1 MTETPPSPESGKDE
15 LPAENAVTETPREKK
30 RKRTRL
36 KQIAIV
42 SGLGIGGLI
51 GIGLIALIG
60 GRYYLVSDAGRDL
73 ITSFVAGKK
82 IGRYGEIEVEGL
94 KGDLF
99 DDFTLG
105 RVTVSDIDGVW
116 LEATDVRV
124 DWSYWPLVF
133 RRFQADEITAKTIKV
148 LRRPVLEPPT
158 EPGGPSPLDFKIAK
172 IATDIELMED
182 FSKEYGRWRLAG
194 SADIPRSGVKSAS
207 IDANSLNRPG
217 DFLKLV
223 ASFSDKPEELRVNL
237 QAEEAQGGPLAGAM
251 GYSPDQPFSAKAV
264 VDGQTIDIVMRT
276 GRFTPL
282 KVAGQFAESGSSVSG
297 YMDFSGSDLLAPFID
312 RIGRTAR
319 IGFAAVPDSQREGYQ
334 GVGWRLI
341 ADNFQSRA
349 SGDIRMKDGMFA
361 DNIRLDIS
369 TPSLTRLAGIEI
381 ADFASYQGNF
391 RGDAKTFELK
401 GNLDV
406 RNAALSGYRMARL
419 TGPLNAS
426 ADKGEYNLN
435 GELAASGASR
445 DGVLGGLLGST
456 PRLKVSASR
465 LADGAI
471 LLRDIDLRGAGIT
484 VDGSGRRN
492 LLGGLSF
499 NGDVN
504 LTDISVFSPQ
514 AAGSF
519 GGTIRAG
526 NDRTG
531 APWTLAFN
539 GAGRNL
545 DTGMDELNRLLG
557 QRPRLALAG
566 SLNNGIVSITQ
577 GRLNGDAGE
586 ANVLGQIQGDK
597 LRMTMNWDANGPFG
611 VGPVA
616 IDGKMTGNG
625 TLIGT
630 INQPELGLN
639 ADFDAV
645 NLGQIALGKTNL
657 KLNFNKRVAGSDGNV
672 IIASSSQG
680 QPLNARANFA
690 LGNERIALSEVDI
703 NGGGVNANGFITLS
717 QSFPS
722 SADLTF
728 AARPGI
734 FVERG
739 RLDGRI
745 LMTEGAQNARATVAV
760 NGSNFRLRGTN
771 VLIER
776 LALNG
781 EGTLERLPLS
791 ADVLV
796 GGETPISYRGPLVY
810 ERQTDGH
817 KLSLGA
823 QGSPA
828 TGRVRDIAFNINNG
842 TYVLTGPQGISARA
856 DVGLGG
862 GSLKAELAP
871 VALSGRGRDASPV
884 WDFNAQLEQVPINV
898 FSRDHEGTISGT
910 VDVNRIGHTDL
921 NGTGQIRLAG
931 ARLAQSTGDSLS
943 ANINAVLD
951 AASLRLN
958 ATANNTA
965 TTGSGA
971 LVARADI
978 SLPLDYDP
986 NPLRLAVDGDGELS
1000 GNVSINGPIKPI
1012 WDLID
1017 GIDRRIEGRIETSI
1031 ALSGRLNDRSIA
1043 GPIKIINARVD
1054 DVATGLKVRE
1064 LNGEA
1069 YLTSDDVTISSLSAK
1084 DDRGGTING
1093 NGRLRFKPG
1102 AAGQNQGELA
1112 LNLRNFRVV
1121 DTEEVRLVT
1130 SGNLRAIHTGRFV
1143 RLDGTLNIDDAT
1155 IEPVLPGNTGIVR
1168 MAVTEINRP
1177 GAHNNTGNGSGGTAS
1192 IPIIL
1197 NVDINAPDIKV
1208 RGDGIDIQLEAKAD
1222 VAGSITN
1229 PRLNGFAEVVRGTYE
1244 FAGKRFTFD
1253 PGGRVTLDTNP
1264 SRIQLNLTARRED
1277 PTITAIIRA
1286 TGSAAEPRIVLSS
1299 EPELPQDEVLARVLF
1314 GRSISQLSPIEAAQL
1329 ASAVASLAGGG
1340 GFDILGNLRQMSGLD
1355 SLSFSGDAANL
1366 MISGGR
1372 RLTDNIYLEVIGG
1385 GEAGTTVNVEWQ
1397 VRRNIAVSARAAGDG
1412 NAVISVRWRKAS
1424 D

>member
-1 MTETPPSPESGKDE
+1 MTETPSTPEPEKDDLPSES
-15 LPAENAVTETPREKK
+15 AEVETPRQKK
-30 RKRTRL
+30 RKRSRL
-36 KQIAIV
+36 KQAAIFT
-42 SGLGIGGLI
+42 GIGVGALI
-51 GIGLIALIG
+51 GVGIVALVG
-60 GRYYLVSDAGRDL
+60 GRYYLVSDAGREL
-73 ITSFVAGKK
+73 ITSFVVGKK
-82 IGRYGEIEVEGL
+82 IGRYGEIDVQGL
-94 KGDLF
+94 RGDLF
-99 DDFTLG
+99 DDFTLE

-116 LEATDVRV
+116 LEANDVRV
-124 DWSYWPLVF
+124 DWNYWRLVL
-133 RRFQADEITAKTIKV
+133 RRFHADEITAKNIKV

-158 EPGGPSPLDFKIAK
+158 EPGGPSPLDFRIDKFG
-172 IATDIELMED
+172 TDVELMED

-194 SADIPRSGVKSAS
+194 GANIPRSGVKTANV
-207 IDANSLNRPG
+207 DARSLNRPG

-223 ASFSDKPEELRVNL
+223 ASFGEKPEDLRVDL
-237 QAEEAQGGPLAGAM
+237 QAEEALGGPLAGAM
-251 GYSPDQPFSAKAV
+251 GYSPDRPFSAKALV
-264 VDGQTIDIVMRT
+264 NGKEVDIVMRT
-276 GRFTPL
+276 GQFTPL
-282 KVAGQFAESGSSVSG
+282 HVTGQFADAGSRVSG
-297 YMDFSGSDLLAPFID
+297 YMDFSGSDLLEPFVE

-319 IGFAAVPDSQREGYQ
+319 IGFAAVPDKSREGYQ

-341 ADNFQSRA
+341 ADNFQSTA
-349 SGDIRMKDGMFA
+349 SGNVRTKDGMFA
-361 DNIRLDIS
+361 EDIRLDIA
-369 TPSLTRLAGIEI
+369 TPSLSRLAGIPI
-381 ADFASYQGNF
+381 GDAARYQGNF
-391 RGDAKTFELK
+391 KGDAQVFDLK

-406 RNAALSGYRMARL
+406 ANANISDYRIARL
-419 TGPLNAS
+419 TGPVAIS
-426 ADKGEYNLN
+426 ADKGEYSLN
-435 GELAASGASR
+435 GELAGTGASR
-445 DGVLGGLLGST
+445 EGVLGGLLGST
-456 PRLKVSASR
+456 PRLKLSVAR
-465 LADGAI
+465 LKDGAI
-471 LLRDIDLRGAGIT
+471 LMRNIDLRGSGIT

-499 NGDVN
+499 DGDVN

-514 AAGSF
+514 ASGSF
-519 GGTIRAG
+519 GGKLRAG
-526 NDRTG
+526 TQRTG
-531 APWTLAFN
+531 APWTLSFN
-539 GAGRNL
+539 GSGNRL
-545 DTGMDELNRLLG
+545 DTGMEELNRLLG

-566 SLNNGIVSITQ
+566 NLNRGIISITQ
-577 GRLNGDAGE
+577 GQLNGDAGE
-586 ANVLGQIQGDK
+586 ANVIGQIQGDK
-597 LRMTMNWDANGPFG
+597 LRLKMDWDANGPFG

-616 IDGKMTGNG
+616 IDGKMTGDG

-645 NLGQIALGKTNL
+645 NLGQVVLGKTNL

-672 IIASSSQG
+672 IITSSSQN

-690 LGNERIALSEVDI
+690 LGNERIALSGVDI
-703 NGGGVNANGFITLS
+703 NGGGIKANGFITLS

-728 AARPGI
+728 EARPGI

-745 LMTEGAQNARATVAV
+745 LMTEGAQNARANVAV

-781 EGTLERLPLS
+781 EGTLERLPLT
-791 ADVLV
+791 ADVLI
-796 GGETPISYRGPLVY
+796 GGATPISYRGPLVY
-810 ERQTDGH
+810 ERLNQGH
-817 KLSLGA
+817 KLSMGA

-828 TGRVRDIAFNINNG
+828 SGRVRDIFFTINGG
-842 TYVLTGPQGISARA
+842 THVQTGPQGVSARV
-856 DVGLGG
+856 DVGLGNG
-862 GSLKAELAP
+862 TLKADLTP
-871 VALSGRGRDASPV
+871 VGQMGRGQNATPV
-884 WDFNAQLEQVPINV
+884 WDMNAQLANVPINV
-898 FSRDHEGTISGT
+898 FSRDHEGNISGT
-910 VDVNRIGHTDL
+910 LDINRIGHSDL
-921 NGTGQIRLAG
+921 NGTGRIKVEG
-931 ARLAQSTGDSLS
+931 ARLAQSTGDALN
-943 ANINAVLD
+943 ADINAVLD
-951 AASLRLN
+951 ASSVRLN
-958 ATANNTA
+958 ATATNSVSSGGQRLNATA
-965 TTGSGA
+965 D
-971 LVARADI
+971 VR
-978 SLPLDYDP
+978 LPLDYSP
-986 NPLRLAVDGDGELS
+986 KPLRLALNGDGPLS
-1000 GNVSINGPIKPI
+1000 GTVSINGPIKPI

-1017 GIDRRIEGRIETSI
+1017 GIDRRIDGNIATTITLGGSLNNRRIS
-1031 ALSGRLNDRSIA
+1031 
-1043 GPIKIINARVD
+1043 GPIRVTGASVD
-1054 DVATGLKVRE
+1054 DVATGLKIRD

-1069 YLTSDDVTISSLSAK
+1069 QLTDQDISISSLTAK

-1093 NGRLRFKPG
+1093 SGRLRFAPT
-1102 AAGQNQGELA
+1102 AAGQNQGELT

-1121 DTEEVRLVT
+1121 DTEEVKLIT

-1155 IEPVLPGNTGIVR
+1155 IEPVFPGNTGIVR
-1168 MAVTEINRP
+1168 MPVTEINRP
-1177 GAHNNTGNGSGGTAS
+1177 ETMSAPAGNGGSTS

-1208 RGDGIDIQLEAKAD
+1208 RGDGIDMQLEAKAQ
-1222 VAGSITN
+1222 VAGSINN

-1385 GEAGTTVNVEWQ
+1385 GEAGTTFNVEWQ
-1397 VRRNIAVSARAAGDG
+1397 VRRNIAVSARAGGDG
-1412 NAVISVRWRKAS
+1412 NAVISVRWRKTS